1 MRKKLRAGFVVVWV
15 SESNDFLFE
24 QEARQI
30 MHQELH
36 MKREIVRDPGVHAKK
51 FRELCTT
58 TNFVAFFIIT
68 SNLGMRTAVRFF
80 DKMLPIKIYLQL

>member
-51 FRELCTT
+51 FREL
-58 TNFVAFFIIT
+58 
-68 SNLGMRTAVRFF
+68 
-80 DKMLPIKIYLQL
+80 LQDNEFRRVFHYYK